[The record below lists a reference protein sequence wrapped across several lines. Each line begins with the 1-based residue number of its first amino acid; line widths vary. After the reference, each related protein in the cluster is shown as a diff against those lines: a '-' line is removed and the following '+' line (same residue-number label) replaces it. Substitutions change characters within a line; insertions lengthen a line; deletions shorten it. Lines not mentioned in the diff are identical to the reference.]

1 MGRLPCVVS
10 KAATLLG
17 VGIFVSDFDIW
28 VCVFWIGCS
37 KTQLFPTILHK
48 CWTLQKD
55 LGTPQILRHSHFS
68 VFVQVPFWKHPWGS
82 NDGSSWAQAAADA
95 RAPGK
100 TPVEGCF
107 LVFVA
112 SQTFFIIFLPCFWF
126 FVPWKFPRCW
136 VAAYGM
142 MTTALWT
149 LRSRNFCNFEPILSH
164 RLTTE
169 GWPWAIQRIWR
180 VLLGE
185 ADTGESRK
193 LKIWGW
199 NALKR

>member
-1 MGRLPCVVS
+1 MGRLPCVVP

-55 LGTPQILRHSHFS
+55 LGTPGILRHSHFS
-68 VFVQVPFWKHPWGS
+68 VCVPLFSVACAILEASLRKQWWLQL
-82 NDGSSWAQAAADA
+82 GSSS
-95 RAPGK
+95 RGCPG
-100 TPVEGCF
+100 PLYPQWRVFSG
-107 LVFVA
+107 FVA
-112 SQTFFIIFLPCFWF
+112 SQTFFHHFSTMFQMF

-164 RLTTE
+164 RLTIE
-169 GWPWAIQRIWR
+169 GWPWAIH
-180 VLLGE
+180 VF
-185 ADTGESRK
+185 
-193 LKIWGW
+193 GW
-199 NALKR
+199 FC